1 MKILLIGP
9 YPPPLGGISV
19 YVKRFSQKLK
29 REGYDVDVFDY
40 SRIPR
45 LKRYVAFVRTVA
57 AGCDRIYLNQLSIPI
72 ILILTVFGASVKTV
86 FSGHGSSVESWRG
99 LRRLAFVS
107 FLNRCREVVLAGPHL
122 KPLYEQKGVGKS
134 VPISIQ
140 HAFLPPDESEEERIK
155 DTYPEGVHRFI
166 EAHQPLVIGNGY
178 QITFY
183 NGRDLYGL
191 DMCVELAYRLKPG
204 FPHIGVIFA
213 LADIGDREYFD
224 MIKGR
229 IKDLGIEDN
238 FFFLTEQKELWP
250 LFKHADLFVRP
261 TCNDGYGISID
272 EALHFGCP
280 AVASDVCRRAEGTVL
295 FKNRDMNDFMQKCN
309 GILKRRKYEE
319 NLIHNP

>member
-1 MKILLIGP
+1 MRILIIGP

-29 REGYDVDVFDY
+29 REGHDVDVFDY

-45 LKRYVAFVRTVA
+45 LKRYITFFKAVS
-57 AGCDRIYLNQLSIPI
+57 AGYDRIYVNQLSLPI
-72 ILILTVFGASVKTV
+72 ILTLAVFGSSGRTI
-86 FSGHGSSVESWRG
+86 FFGHGSSVENWSG
-99 LRRLAFVS
+99 LRRLAFAA
-107 FLNRCREVVLAGPHL
+107 FLNRCSEVVLAGPHL

-134 VPISIQ
+134 VPITIQ

-155 DTYPEGVHRFI
+155 ATYPEEVHRFI
-166 EAHQPLVIGNGY
+166 KAHRPLVIGNGY
-178 QITFY
+178 QIAFY

-191 DMCVELAYRLKPG
+191 DMCVELAYRLKPD

-224 MIKGR
+224 MIR
-229 IKDLGIEDN
+229 SRVRDLGIVDN
-238 FFFLTEQKELWP
+238 FLFLTEQKELWP

-295 FKNRDMNDFMQKCN
+295 FKNRDMNDFTEKCN
-309 GILKRRKYEE
+309 GILNKQKYEK
-319 NLIHNP
+319 NLESFW